1 MSPVDI
7 DSFVTALPK
16 CEVHLH
22 FEGAVPMRLVQ
33 EWCTEE
39 LPEAPPWRRRDYRY
53 GSFAT
58 EFSEVMRVT
67 WRGTCDT
74 LERLDV
80 ASTEI
85 YRDLAAQNV
94 LYLEMSI
101 GIGAYPYPPAE
112 TLAAFKNGI
121 PDGLTVR
128 IIGGLSRDRDFKLI
142 HDAGTAYA
150 ACGALNGLDLHGLES
165 EGDPRMFLDL
175 YEMGRER
182 GLILKAHAGEMSG
195 PDSIVSILDSLNV
208 KRIEHGVRGIESDA
222 LVQRYIDEDIT
233 LDLCPWS
240 NVKLGVYPD
249 LKCHPVRDLHRR
261 GVRVT
266 VNTDDPTPFGQTLTE
281 EYSWLLTECGLSVE
295 EVGAIAK
302 NGFVIADLDE
312 RAKGQAIR
320 KIDALVSKYAKAS
333 R

>member
-1 MSPVDI
+1 
-7 DSFVTALPK
+7 
-16 CEVHLH
+16 
-22 FEGAVPMRLVQ
+22 
-33 EWCTEE
+33 
-39 LPEAPPWRRRDYRY
+39 
-53 GSFAT
+53 
-58 EFSEVMRVT
+58 MRVT

-128 IIGGLSRDRDFKLI
+128 ISGGLSRDRDFKLI

-150 ACGALNGLDLHGLES
+150 TCGALNGLDLHGLES

-281 EYSWLLTECGLSVE
+281 EYSWLLTERVSTSVRFEGLFRKNFDGADSELNPMMAPMARTDMRGGDSVNLGLGMLWLLQDGSRLNFE
-295 EVGAIAK
+295 WVLPIHQ
-302 NGFVIADLDE
+302 DLDGVQLE
-312 RAKGQAIR
+312 T
-320 KIDALVSKYAKAS
+320 DHMMFVSWSKAW
-333 R
+333 